1 MLTSDQTKSLD
12 AICNIIS
19 EEPGIRFCGIIN
31 SLGRLIAGGFKQDII
46 PYVTDEK
53 NRTVY
58 MQLCLELSMRKE
70 YDDLLG
76 PVEYIA
82 AKRKKVTMISIP
94 IQSYFMILSVEPFVD
109 SEKIVKHVMEIFQEN
124 VCLKA

>member
-1 MLTSDQTKSLD
+1 MITSNQTKILD
-12 AICNIIS
+12 DICDTIS
-19 EEPGIRFCGIIN
+19 KQPGIRFCGIVN
-31 SLGRLIAGGFKQDII
+31 KLGRLIAGGFKQDII

-53 NRTVY
+53 NRTIY

-76 PVEYIA
+76 PIEYIA

-124 VCLKA
+124 VYLKQ